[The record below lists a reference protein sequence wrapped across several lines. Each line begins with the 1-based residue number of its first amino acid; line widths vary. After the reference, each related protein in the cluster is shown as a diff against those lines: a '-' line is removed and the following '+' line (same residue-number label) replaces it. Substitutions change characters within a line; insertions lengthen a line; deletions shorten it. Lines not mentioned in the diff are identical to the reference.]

1 VKSAKNAKTANLPMF
16 KEHLQLITK
25 RMREEKSVINSSID
39 NERINKDVNNN
50 RKRKKL
56 DGLNNTNDNR
66 NS

>member
-1 VKSAKNAKTANLPMF
+1 MFCIVKSAKNAKTANLPMF

-39 NERINKDVNNN
+39 NERVNNN
-50 RKRKKL
+50 RKRKKR